1 VQHPIPP
8 IWANIILAATAFIFV
23 ALFLG
28 TRTAKTSGA
37 IAIYYLLL
45 IGVSLVAWPLFMALG
60 LGPSPEELQKFQNQA
75 LKPEEIIN
83 ALPWEFFV
91 AGAIWIIGGNYI
103 LIRQRRKAGQSWKQ
117 VLNPFAPFV
126 RHMDRWSYLQLLL
139 MVLLSLAVANAG
151 LGRVGQLPPESTP
164 TTQSFAP
171 MFFQVR

>member
-1 VQHPIPP
+1 MQHPIPT
-8 IWANIILAATAFIFV
+8 IWANIILAATALIFV
-23 ALFLG
+23 ALFFR
-28 TRTAKTSGA
+28 TITAKTSGA
-37 IAIYYLLL
+37 TAIHYLLL
-45 IGVSLVAWPLFMALG
+45 IGVSIVAWPLFIASG

-75 LKPEEIIN
+75 LKPEEIIK

-139 MVLLSLAVANAG
+139 VACLSLAVANVG
-151 LGRVGQLPPESTP
+151 LGRVGQLRPGNTP